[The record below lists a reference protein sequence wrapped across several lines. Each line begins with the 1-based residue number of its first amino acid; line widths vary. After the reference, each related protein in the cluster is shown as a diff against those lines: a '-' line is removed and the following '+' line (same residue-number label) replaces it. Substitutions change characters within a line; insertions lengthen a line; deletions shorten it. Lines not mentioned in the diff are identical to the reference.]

1 MVGRH
6 GMRESRLSVMN
17 ASPMQPLA
25 PTARPAVTAL
35 RASKIREVA
44 NAGIGRQDI
53 AAFWFGEPDEV
64 TPSFIRQAAVDALN
78 AGDTFYTHNLG
89 IPELRQAVAAYLS
102 RLHRPT
108 EVEEVAITNSG
119 MSALMLSA
127 QALIGHADR
136 VVAVT
141 PLWPNLV
148 EIPKILG
155 AAVDTVALR
164 FTPQGWVLDLDHLLR
179 ALTPDTRAVLIN
191 SPNNPTGWT
200 IDRDS
205 QRVILEHCRRYGIWI
220 IADDAYE
227 RLYYNGAA
235 NGAPAV
241 APSFLDIAENED
253 RVISTNTFS
262 KSWLMTGFRLGW
274 IVAPKG
280 LAADLPK
287 LIEYNTSC
295 APPFVQRAGIAA
307 IQGGEPVV
315 QHTTARLRKARNY
328 LIEQLNATPGV
339 QAAAPAGAMYA
350 FFRVHDVDDSLALCK
365 RLVSEAALGL
375 APGIAFGPEGEGFV
389 RWCFAAS
396 EERLAEGIRRLRGA
410 LNAGVK
416 HR

>member
-1 MVGRH
+1 
-6 GMRESRLSVMN
+6 
-17 ASPMQPLA
+17 MQPLHCN
-25 PTARPAVTAL
+25 ARPAVRAL

-64 TPSFIRQAAVDALN
+64 TPGFIRQAAMDALD

-89 IPELRQAVAAYLS
+89 IPELREAIAGYLT

-127 QALIGHADR
+127 QALIGHGDR

-164 FTPQGWVLDLDHLLR
+164 FTPEGWVLDLDRLLQ
-179 ALTPDTRAVLIN
+179 ALASNTRVLLIN

-200 IDRDS
+200 IDRAS
-205 QRVILEHCRRYGIWI
+205 QRVILEHCRRHGIWI

-227 RLYYNGAA
+227 RLYYADGAVNG
-235 NGAPAV
+235 GPAV
-241 APSFLDIAENED
+241 APSFLDIATTAD

-274 IVAPKG
+274 IIAPQA
-280 LAADLPK
+280 LTDDLPK

-307 IQGGEPVV
+307 IQRGEPVIER
-315 QHTTARLRKARNY
+315 TATRLRKARDY
-328 LIEQLNATPGV
+328 LIEQLNATPAV

-350 FFRVHDVDDSLALCK
+350 FFRVNHVDDSLALCK

-396 EERLAEGIRRLRGA
+396 EERLAEGIRRLRSA
-410 LNAGVK
+410 LDAGVK

>member
-1 MVGRH
+1 
-6 GMRESRLSVMN
+6 
-17 ASPMQPLA
+17 MQPVA
-25 PTARPAVTAL
+25 SRPTVRAL

-44 NAGIGRQDI
+44 NAGIGRHDI

-64 TPSFIRQAAVDALN
+64 TPSFIRQAAVEALN

-89 IPELRQAVAAYLS
+89 IPELRQAVAAYVT

-119 MSALMLSA
+119 MSALMLTA
-127 QALIGHADR
+127 QALVGHADR

-164 FTPQGWVLDLDHLLR
+164 FTPEGWVLDLERLLQ
-179 ALTPDTRAVLIN
+179 ALTPETRAVLIN

-205 QRVILEHCRRYGIWI
+205 QHVILEHCRQYGIWI

-227 RLYYNGAA
+227 RLYYNNGAV

-241 APSFLDIAENED
+241 APSFLDIATTDD

-280 LAADLPK
+280 LADDLPK

-307 IQGGEPVV
+307 IQHGEPVIA
-315 QHTTARLRKARNY
+315 HTVARLRKARDY
-328 LIEQLNATPGV
+328 LTEELNAVPGV
-339 QAAAPAGAMYA
+339 RAAAPAGAMYS
-350 FFRVHDVDDSLALCK
+350 FFRVEAVDDSLALCK

-396 EERLAEGIRRLRGA
+396 EERLADGIHRLRGA
-410 LNAGVK
+410 LDPGAK

>member
-1 MVGRH
+1 MH
-6 GMRESRLSVMN
+6 
-17 ASPMQPLA
+17 APLDSA
-25 PTARPAVTAL
+25 ARSAVRAL

-44 NAGIGRQDI
+44 NAGIGRDDI

-64 TPSFIRQAAVDALN
+64 TPAFIRQAAVDALN
-78 AGDTFYTHNLG
+78 NGDTFYTHNLG
-89 IPELRQAVAAYLS
+89 VMELREALAEYLS

-108 EVEEVAITNSG
+108 AVDEVAVTNSG
-119 MSALMLSA
+119 MSALMLAA

-155 AAVDTVALR
+155 ATVETVALT
-164 FTPQGWVLDLDHLLR
+164 FTHQGWLLDLDRLLS

-200 IDRDS
+200 IDRAS
-205 QRVILEHCRRYGIWI
+205 QQRVLEHCRRHGIWI

-227 RLYYNGAA
+227 RLYYTNSG
-235 NGAPAV
+235 NGAPLV
-241 APSFLDIAENED
+241 APSFLDLAADGD

-280 LAADLPK
+280 LTQDLPK

-295 APPFVQRAGIAA
+295 APGFVQRAGITA
-307 IQGGEPVV
+307 IRHGEPVV
-315 QHTTARLRKARNY
+315 ERTTARLRAARDY
-328 LIEQLNATPGV
+328 LVRELSSIPGID
-339 QAAAPAGAMYA
+339 AAAPTGAMYA
-350 FFRVHDVDDSLALCK
+350 FFRVRYVNDSLALCK

-375 APGIAFGPEGEGFV
+375 APGVAFGPEGEGFV

-396 EERLAEGIRRLRGA
+396 EERLADGIRRLRGA
-410 LNAGVK
+410 LGPL

>member
-1 MVGRH
+1 
-6 GMRESRLSVMN
+6 
-17 ASPMQPLA
+17 MQPLTS
-25 PTARPAVTAL
+25 TARPAVRAL

-44 NAGIGRQDI
+44 NAGIGCEDI
-53 AAFWFGEPDEV
+53 VAFWFGEPDEV
-64 TPSFIRQAAVDALN
+64 TPEFIRRAAVDALN

-89 IPELRQAVAAYLS
+89 IPELRRAVASYVT
-102 RLHRPT
+102 RLHRVT

-119 MSALMLSA
+119 MSALMLAA
-127 QALIGHADR
+127 QALIGHGDR

-148 EIPKILG
+148 EIPKILD

-164 FTPQGWVLDLDHLLR
+164 FTPQGWRLDLDCLLR

-200 IDRDS
+200 IDSES
-205 QRVILEHCRRYGIWI
+205 QRVILDHCRRHGIWI

-227 RLYYNGAA
+227 RLYYNGVT
-235 NGAPAV
+235 NGVPAV
-241 APSFLDIAENED
+241 APSFLDLAAGED
-253 RVISTNTFS
+253 RVVSTNTFS

-274 IVAPKG
+274 MVVPKT

-295 APPFVQRAGIAA
+295 APPFVQRAGVVAVE
-307 IQGGEPVV
+307 QGEPVIARTV
-315 QHTTARLRKARNY
+315 ARLRRARDY
-328 LIEQLNATPGV
+328 LVDHLNETPGIE
-339 QAAAPAGAMYA
+339 AAAPAGAMYA
-350 FFRVHDVDDSLALCK
+350 FFRLGGVDDSLAFCK
-365 RLVSEAALGL
+365 HLVADAGLGL

-389 RWCFAAS
+389 RWCFAS
-396 EERLAEGIRRLRGA
+396 GEERLAEGIRRLRSA
-410 LNAGVK
+410 LSAK